1 MGSRS
6 AATRPSWWRRS
17 SVCCGSSPRR
27 EPRPGP
33 STRSD
38 PSGTPEAP
46 GFVLERDGRR
56 VRTARWPDGLV
67 DIVLWEV
74 FHDAIRDEIGS
85 VAIHAGAVSYRG
97 RGIVFPAPMNTGK
110 TTLVGALICAGFDY
124 LSDEAAL
131 IEMGGTLL
139 PFLKPLTFEP
149 GSYDLLPQLRAL
161 SENGSG
167 LRRQHVMADELRL
180 GSSGTACEIG
190 WVVTFSRR
198 AGAPT
203 TLEPL
208 TPGEA
213 LAALAKNSFNL
224 HRLGARGID
233 TLGSV
238 VRGATALHLEVGDL
252 QDAVQAIL
260 GLVGTSRDRILRH
273 LAAEDELDVMDRV
286 ILVVPAREERRGC
299 GARPDRRRLA
309 HGRSRSTSSRQRRRG
324 TCSRGP
330 WSRPKCRCLR
340 DRRRSGR
347 GAPTRDTVR
356 GADPTGAATRKA
368 ALRTAGCRTAS
379 TRRSSTRSA
388 GTRFAHWL
396 LAC

>member
-1 MGSRS
+1 MG
-6 AATRPSWWRRS
+6 AARPLDQGTRRFQVRGHAVEVRCDPPELVEAFARLLRGFSEEGTGART
-17 SVCCGSSPRR
+17 VY
-27 EPRPGP
+27 EIRPQRN
-33 STRSD
+33 T
-38 PSGTPEAP
+38 EAS
-46 GFVLERDGRR
+46 GFVLQRNGRP

-74 FHDAIRDEIGS
+74 FHDVLRDELGS

-97 RGIVFPAPMNTGK
+97 RGIVLPAPMNTGK

-131 IEMGGTLL
+131 IGMGGRLL

-161 SENGSG
+161 SETGSG
-167 LRRQHVMADELRL
+167 LRRQHVVCDELRA
-180 GSSGTACEIG
+180 GSAGTPCEIG

-208 TPGEA
+208 TRGEA

-224 HRLGARGID
+224 HRLGARGIE

-260 GLVGTSRDRILRH
+260 GLVGT
-273 LAAEDELDVMDRV
+273 
-286 ILVVPAREERRGC
+286 
-299 GARPDRRRLA
+299 
-309 HGRSRSTSSRQRRRG
+309 
-324 TCSRGP
+324 
-330 WSRPKCRCLR
+330 
-340 DRRRSGR
+340 
-347 GAPTRDTVR
+347 
-356 GADPTGAATRKA
+356 
-368 ALRTAGCRTAS
+368 
-379 TRRSSTRSA
+379 A
-388 GTRFAHWL
+388 GTESYATSQQKTNSM
-396 LAC
+396 